1 MLRGEDNMPKGKR
14 IRAREHL
21 PNTEDNARSKEAV
34 RKFMAT
40 RSPLKKHNRK
50 PISGFNQG
58 VRNG

>member
-1 MLRGEDNMPKGKR
+1 MPKGKR
-14 IRAREHL
+14 IKDRENL
-21 PNTEDNARSKEAV
+21 PNGEDNARSRAAV